1 LAPAEPV
8 FYRIEKEMEKLAN
21 YFASCLLLGGLALLH
36 APQAHAQ
43 NDVKE
48 ANKLNKQR
56 NKLAAKHTDLSK
68 NALNY
73 DAEFLVAAA
82 SSNQLE
88 IALGQLAQKKGI
100 AAEVRT
106 WGQQMEQ
113 THGQA
118 EQELQAIAGRAN
130 LSLPANMSP
139 DDRKLYDDVDDRNY
153 LGFDKKYMRTLK
165 ELHAR
170 TIRRYAEAVTKLTNP
185 ELQAYAARR
194 LPLLSHDEDT
204 VSQLFDRANARK

>member
-1 LAPAEPV
+1 MTKP
-8 FYRIEKEMEKLAN
+8 AN
-21 YFASCLLLGGLALLH
+21 YLATCLLLGGLALLH

-56 NKLAAKHTDLSK
+56 NKLAAQHTDLSK
-68 NALNY
+68 DVLNY
-73 DAEFLVAAA
+73 DADFLVVAA

-100 AAEVRT
+100 AAEVRS

-118 EQELQAIAGRAN
+118 EQELQAIAGRTN
-130 LSLPANMSP
+130 LSLPASMSP
-139 DDRKLYDDVDDRNY
+139 ADRKLYDDVDDRKY
-153 LGFDKKYMRTLK
+153 LGFDKKYLRTLK
-165 ELHAR
+165 EVYAR
-170 TIRRYAEAVTKLTNP
+170 TIRRYTEAVSKLTSP
-185 ELQAYAARR
+185 DLQAYVARR
-194 LPLLSHDEDT
+194 LPLLQQDADE
-204 VSQLFDRANARK
+204 VSRLFDRANDRK

>member
-1 LAPAEPV
+1 MKKP
-8 FYRIEKEMEKLAN
+8 AN
-21 YFASCLLLGGLALLH
+21 YLAGCLLLGGLVLLH

-43 NDVKE
+43 DDVKE
-48 ANKLNKQR
+48 ATKINKQR
-56 NKLAAKHTDLSK
+56 NKLAAQHTDLSK
-68 NALNY
+68 DALNY

-100 AAEVRT
+100 ATEVRN

-118 EQELQAIAGRAN
+118 EQDLQAIAGRAN
-130 LSLPANMSP
+130 LSLPASMSP
-139 DDRKLYDDVDDRNY
+139 NDRKLYDDVDDRKY

-170 TIRRYAEAVTKLTNP
+170 TIKRYAEAATKLTNP

-194 LPLLSHDEDT
+194 LPLLSQDEDT